1 MSAPSASAEPAD
13 LVCFAHGKESGP
25 WGLKITH
32 LAEVARRQGFEVMS
46 PDYRQTQN
54 PDERVAMLLALRP
67 QAQRLVLAG
76 SSMGGYVSAMAC
88 EALQPQALFLMA
100 PALYFPG
107 WDAEPRRIPRL
118 SSVVHGRHDDIV
130 PAERSLRFAQTHGA
144 ELHLIDAEHTLNA
157 RVELVAALFADLL
170 QRVRAC

>member
-1 MSAPSASAEPAD
+1 MSASAASAAPAG

-25 WGLKITH
+25 WGLKITR
-32 LAEVARRQGFEVMS
+32 LADVARQQGFEVMS

-54 PDERVAMLLALRP
+54 PDERIAMLLALRP
-67 QAQRLVLAG
+67 QARRLVLAG

-88 EALQPQALFLMA
+88 HELQPLALFLMA

-107 WDAEPRRIPRL
+107 WDAEPQGIPAL
-118 SSVVHGRHDDIV
+118 TSVVHGRRDDIV

-157 RVELVAALFADLL
+157 RIELIAALFADLL
-170 QRVRAC
+170 QRVRAS

>member
-1 MSAPSASAEPAD
+1 MTASAIPGD

-25 WGLKITH
+25 WGLKITR
-32 LAEVARRQGFEVMS
+32 LADVARRAGFEVMS

-67 QAQRLVLAG
+67 QARRLVLAG

-88 EALQPQALFLMA
+88 AALAPRALFLMA

-107 WDAEPRRIPRL
+107 WDAEPQGIPAL
-118 SSVVHGRHDDIV
+118 TSVVHGYHDDIV
-130 PAERSLRFAQTHGA
+130 PAERSQRFARTHGA
-144 ELHLIDAEHTLNA
+144 ELHLIDAEHSLNT

-170 QRVRAC
+170 ARVRAT